1 MKIKELIIE
10 STASKTVKP
19 RNFVAK
25 NAVKTTSGAG
35 AHRDK
40 KKEQKQGYEKHK
52 GKEVAEATKVQE
64 SHVADVTLDT
74 GERKRIRY
82 LPTKKDLVDTIVR
95 YYLKQGLKVIK
106 VNNTEVEWKPGATT
120 NSDNKNEE
128 AAGVG
133 IVTKQNATV
142 DVPVGGEYMNVK
154 KLFPKKKKSVSENS
168 NSEELAN
175 NVYAEFERMYPRLA
189 RRADERTVHDA
200 IMDVL
205 NYGDDS
211 NPSALAQDVA
221 RAVKRNT
228 QSVDESFKNTYNV
241 GDRVDSPLGTGTVVA
256 VSKNI
261 NVDGRVKVK
270 LDDSSKAGED
280 GKYKDSFVL
289 TTDQLTHISNENQSY
304 RKQRIKE
311 ALKDKDLAALQR
323 VKQEIEKEKASD
335 MDAWE
340 KDFRQNYAPKFAHL
354 KKPEK
359 EIPDISSIGLE
370 KPKPEKKEP
379 EARKFQGTSQ
389 ELTSRANFIFS
400 VVEKLKNL
408 DKLKE
413 KADKLGILTKTL
425 ASETDMELYIKD
437 AKEKDEYKL
446 LNQKVDDSIEKI
458 QERIRVHRI
467 AYSAPRRR

>member
-35 AHRDK
+35 AHQDK

-52 GKEVAEATKVQE
+52 GKEVA
-64 SHVADVTLDT
+64 
-74 GERKRIRY
+74 
-82 LPTKKDLVDTIVR
+82 
-95 YYLKQGLKVIK
+95 
-106 VNNTEVEWKPGATT
+106 
-120 NSDNKNEE
+120 EE

-154 KLFPKKKKSVSENS
+154 KLFPKKKKSVSEDS
-168 NSEELAN
+168 SSEELAN
-175 NVYAEFERMYPRLA
+175 NVYAEFERMYPQLA
-189 RRADERTVHDA
+189 RRANERTVHDA

-228 QSVDESFKNTYNV
+228 QSVDESFKNTYDV

-289 TTDQLTHISNENQSY
+289 TTDQLTHVSNENQSY

-370 KPKPEKKEP
+370 KPEPEKKEP

-389 ELTSRANFIFS
+389 ELTSRANFIFG
-400 VVEKLKNL
+400 VVEKLENL

-437 AKEKDEYKL
+437 AKAKDEYKL